1 MEQIHEILA
10 ELETNLKDL
19 ESAKSQVMQVTE
31 SSNNVNATTLE
42 LITKLEGF
50 INLVSNNTLDFSE
63 DFSKTLTKYKQEVEK
78 LIEKIK
84 TETNEETKNIRKLTS
99 AFIDAINTE
108 FDDFGDKTSNT
119 FKELEVNLNQINTNF
134 NKSTDNQI
142 EKINKSILSFDELI
156 EKQKNDFTELK
167 HTIVNDINKENKINR
182 YLLIAIVVLILV
194 DLIMNFAK

>member
-19 ESAKSQVMQVTE
+19 ESAKSQVMQVTK
-31 SSNNVNATTLE
+31 SSDNVNATTVE

-84 TETNEETKNIRKLTS
+84 TETSEETKNVRKLTS

-108 FDDFGDKTSNT
+108 FDDFGNKTSNT

-134 NKSTDNQI
+134 NQSTNNQI
-142 EKINKSILSFDELI
+142 EKVNKSIQSFDELI

-167 HTIVNDINKENKINR
+167 QTIVNDINKENKINR
-182 YLLIAIVVLILV
+182 YLLITIVVLILV
-194 DLIMNFAK
+194 DLIMNFVK

>member
-142 EKINKSILSFDELI
+142 EKVNKSIQSFDELI

-194 DLIMNFAK
+194 DLIMNFSK